1 MRLPRLLPLSAVLSA
16 VSLPAASPA
25 SLAVALAGVLA
36 AFALPAHGQSL
47 IELYQAA
54 QGYDATYQ
62 AARSQYDA
70 SVARAAQAKAG
81 ILPAVGLSAGANR
94 TELDIDTP
102 AGGGAR
108 GYNNQSVGINA
119 TQPLYRPANWATYEQ
134 GKRQAEIARA
144 VLTTAEQ
151 DLVIRVSQA
160 YFDVL
165 GASDSLALVRAQKIA
180 VSEQLASA
188 KRNFEVGTSTITDS
202 REAQARYDLVVSQEI
217 AAQND
222 LQVKKIALDQLVGRP
237 GSVPLALATPVTLPA
252 LLPADMNTW
261 VNQALEVH
269 PAIQQ
274 ARLGLDVAG
283 LEVEKAQAGNKPVI
297 DANLGY
303 NVNNNPQ
310 GTSTTAGRSRIN
322 AATVGVTFTLPL
334 FAGFAT
340 ENRIKETLALEDQ
353 SRSVLESTRRSV
365 TQATRAAYLGLESG
379 AGQVKALEAAESS
392 SQSALDANRLG
403 YQVGVRINIDVLNSQ
418 SQLFQT
424 KRDLA
429 LARYNVL
436 LGNLRLRQANGT
448 LTADALPA
456 INATLATDGRPA
468 VDAAA
473 APAQPPPGQQ
483 APQTQFVPTTPTP
496 IPVVPPVPAQQ
507 FNPSPPVIPT
517 PPPPPVILPPAR

>member
-1 MRLPRLLPLSAVLSA
+1 MPVFRLHPLSAA
-16 VSLPAASPA
+16 FAT
-25 SLAVALAGVLA
+25 
-36 AFALPAHGQSL
+36 AFALALAMPAHGQSL
-47 IELYQAA
+47 IQLYESA

-70 SVARAAQAKAG
+70 TLARAAQAKAG
-81 ILPAVGLSAGANR
+81 ILPAVGLSAGASR

-102 AGGGAR
+102 AGSASR
-108 GYNNQSVGINA
+108 GFNTQSIGINA

-134 GKRQAEIARA
+134 GKRQAEIAQA

-151 DLVIRVSQA
+151 DLVVRVSQA

-165 GASDSLALVRAQKIA
+165 AAQDTLALVRAQKIA
-180 VSEQLASA
+180 VGEQLASA

-202 REAQARYDLVVSQEI
+202 REAQARFDLVVSQEI

-237 GSVPLALATPVTLPA
+237 GSVPVALAAPVELPDVM
-252 LLPADMNTW
+252 PADMNAW
-261 VNQALEVH
+261 VAQAEDVH
-269 PAIQQ
+269 PAIRQ

-283 LEVEKAQAGNKPVI
+283 LEVQKAEAGHKPTI

-310 GTSTTAGRSRIN
+310 GTSTTTGRSRIN
-322 AATVGVTFTLPL
+322 AATIGVVFTLPL
-334 FAGFAT
+334 FAGYAT
-340 ENRIKETLALEDQ
+340 ENRIKETLALEEQ
-353 SRSVLESTRRSV
+353 SRSILESTRRSV
-365 TQATRAAYLGLESG
+365 TQATRAAYLGLVSG
-379 AGQVKALEAAESS
+379 AGQVKALEAAEASS
-392 SQSALDANRLG
+392 RSALDANRLG

-429 LARYNVL
+429 VARYNVL
-436 LGNLRLRQANGT
+436 LGNLKLRQANGT
-448 LTADALPA
+448 LTANDLRA

-468 VDAAA
+468 VDSTAT
-473 APAQPPPGQQ
+473 PAQPPAVQGQR
-483 APQTQFVPTTPTP
+483 PTTPP
-496 IPVVPPVPAQQ
+496 SAIPVVPPVPVPR
-507 FNPSPPVIPT
+507 FNPQPPAIPT